1 MTEARTTQEWLEAR
15 RAEVD
20 RALEELLPG
29 EAGPAGTL
37 ARAMRYAIFGGGKRL
52 RPLLALAACDAFGGD
67 LEAAVAPASALE
79 MIHTY
84 SLVHDDLPAMDDDD
98 LRRGRPT
105 THKAFGEAEAILA
118 GDALLTL
125 AFEVLATKPG
135 GEGKAAARRAD
146 AVAIVARA
154 SGHAGM
160 VGGQIADLE
169 AEGSASTRDRL
180 DWIHRHKTGALFS
193 AAAELGALHGGAT
206 EDERRAMARFGHALG
221 LAFQVQD
228 DVLDRTS
235 DAASLGKTPGKDE
248 RSGKATYPALLGLEA
263 SRAEARR
270 LAAAAEAEIPA
281 SARVRERL
289 LDVTRSVVDRSH

>member
-1 MTEARTTQEWLEAR
+1 MTAAVTTKEWLEAR

-125 AFEVLATKPG
+125 AFEVLATKPRG
-135 GEGKAAARRAD
+135 DGLAARRAD

-169 AEGSASTRDRL
+169 AEGSATARDRL

-206 EDERRAMARFGHALG
+206 EDERRGMARFGHALG

-270 LAAAAEAEIPA
+270 LAEAAAAEIPA

-289 LDVTRSVVDRSH
+289 LDVTRSVVDRSR

>member
-1 MTEARTTQEWLEAR
+1 VTETVTTQEWLEAR

-20 RALEELLPG
+20 RALEALLPS
-29 EAGPAGTL
+29 EEGPAKTL

-52 RPLLALAACDAFGGD
+52 RPVLALAACDAFGGD
-67 LEAAVAPASALE
+67 VEAAVAPASALE

-105 THKAFGEAEAILA
+105 THRAFGEAGAILA

-125 AFEVLATKPG
+125 AFEVLATTPR
-135 GEGKAAARRAD
+135 GEGLAARRAE

-154 SGHAGM
+154 SGSSGM

-169 AEGSASTRDRL
+169 AEGSVSTRDRL
-180 DWIHRHKTGALFS
+180 DWIHRHKTGALFA
-193 AAAELGALHGGAT
+193 AAAELGALHGGAS
-206 EDERRAMARFGHALG
+206 DHERGAMARFGHALG

-228 DVLDRTS
+228 DVLDRTA

-263 SRAEARR
+263 SRAEAQR
-270 LAAAAEAEIPA
+270 LAAAAAAEIPA

-289 LDVTRSVVDRSH
+289 FDLARSVVERSR